1 MSSSTLD
8 RAGRLAR
15 RGRYAELICLLEPQ
29 VPIYR
34 DSHRFYY
41 LLGLAC
47 LRTGD
52 GGGASAYLRRA
63 EQLDPEHLDTLLGL
77 AALDLKRGEMAK
89 AIEVY
94 LHVLEARPGDRL
106 ATSALRFIREKDSE
120 ERIPQLVNAG
130 KFDRFYPK
138 PTGLP
143 PIAIPIAMIACA
155 AVALALLFP
164 VARGLYVSA
173 KEARSPRPAI
183 AAVNLS
189 EGDRAEPV
197 VSGGSYRYI
206 LTEKAALDSFEK
218 AKSFF
223 QSYRDNAALIELN
236 RLLGSNASPSIKE
249 KAKILKGFVSAP
261 DFRTVKDVPGYAE
274 LSRDPALFES
284 CAVLWK
290 GRAANIESEPSGA
303 VSFDFLVG
311 YEDKKSLD
319 GIVPVDFGGIHV
331 NVAGDRPLELL
342 AIVRTQGGTGLRLEA
357 VAIHELSDH

>member
-15 RGRYAELICLLEPQ
+15 RGRYADMISLLEPQ

-77 AALDLKRGEMAK
+77 AALDLKRGETAK
-89 AIEVY
+89 AIEIY
-94 LHVLEARPGDRL
+94 LHVLESRPGDRL
-106 ATSALRFIREKDSE
+106 AASALRFIREKDSE
-120 ERIPQLVNAG
+120 ERIPQLIDEG

-138 PTGLP
+138 LAGVP
-143 PIAIPIAMIACA
+143 PIAIVIAVIACM
-155 AVALALLFP
+155 ALALSLLFP
-164 VARGLYVSA
+164 LARGIYLSA
-173 KEARSPRPAI
+173 RDARSPRPLV
-183 AAVNLS
+183 AAVTLS
-189 EGDRAEPV
+189 DGDRAEPV

-218 AKSFF
+218 AKALF

-249 KAKILKGFVSAP
+249 KAKTLKGFVSAP
-261 DFRTVKDVPGYAE
+261 DFRTVKDIPSYVE
-274 LSRDPALFES
+274 ISRDPALYEG
-284 CAVLWK
+284 CAILWK
-290 GRAANIESEPSGA
+290 GRAANIESDPSGA
-303 VSFDFLVG
+303 ISFDFLVG
-311 YEDKKSLD
+311 YADKKSLE
-319 GIVPVDFGGIHV
+319 GIIPVDFGGNHI
-331 NVAGDRPLELL
+331 NVGGDRPLELL
-342 AIVRTQGGTGLRLEA
+342 AIVRTQGGTGPKLEG
-357 VAIHELSDH
+357 VAIHELSDQ

>member
-15 RGRYAELICLLEPQ
+15 RGRYAELISLLEPQ

-77 AALDLKRGEMAK
+77 AALDLKRGETAK

-94 LHVLEARPGDRL
+94 LHVLESRPKDRL
-106 ATSALRFIREKDSE
+106 AASALRFIREKGSE
-120 ERIPQLVNAG
+120 ERIPQLVDEG
-130 KFDRFYPK
+130 KFERFYPK
-138 PTGLP
+138 PAGIP
-143 PIAIPIAMIACA
+143 PIAIVAIAIGCT
-155 AVALALLFP
+155 VLALYLLFP
-164 VARGLYVSA
+164 IARGLYISA
-173 KEARSPRPAI
+173 KEAQSPRPAV
-183 AAVNLS
+183 AAVILS
-189 EGDRAEPV
+189 DRDRAEPV

-218 AKSFF
+218 AKAFF

-249 KAKILKGFVSAP
+249 KARTLKGFVSAP

-274 LSRDPALFES
+274 LSRDPSLYEG

-290 GRAANIESEPSGA
+290 GRAANVESDPAGA

-311 YEDKKSLD
+311 YTDKKSLE
-319 GIVPVDFGGIHV
+319 GIVPVDFNGNHV
-331 NVAGDRPLELL
+331 NVGGDRPLELL
-342 AIVRTQGGTGLRLEA
+342 AIVRSQGGTGLRLEG